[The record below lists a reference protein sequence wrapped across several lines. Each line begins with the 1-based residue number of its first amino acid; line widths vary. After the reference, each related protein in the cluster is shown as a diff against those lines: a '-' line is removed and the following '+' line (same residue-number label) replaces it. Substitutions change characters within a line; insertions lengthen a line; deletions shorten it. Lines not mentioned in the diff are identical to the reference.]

1 MHARSIVLC
10 LIDSPR
16 LDLQFG
22 ILFVILAL
30 VVTEICVFECVTL
43 IGLVCVFERVFST
56 KSAPVVYI
64 AANFSSSGVESEVK
78 SS

>member
-43 IGLVCVFERVFST
+43 IGLVCIRACVFDEVRSRGI
-56 KSAPVVYI
+56 Y
-64 AANFSSSGVESEVK
+64 SGGFQ
-78 SS
+78 

>member
-22 ILFVILAL
+22 ILFVVLAL
-30 VVTEICVFECVTL
+30 VVTEICVFECLAL
-43 IGLVCVFERVFST
+43 IGLQICMFSP

-64 AANFSSSGVESEVK
+64 AADFSSSVVESEVK